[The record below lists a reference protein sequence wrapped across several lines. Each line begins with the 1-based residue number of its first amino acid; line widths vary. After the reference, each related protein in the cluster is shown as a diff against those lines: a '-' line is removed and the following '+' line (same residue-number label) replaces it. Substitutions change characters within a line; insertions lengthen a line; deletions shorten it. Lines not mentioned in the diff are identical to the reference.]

1 MLYTQRF
8 NRCRMGN
15 WCCGA
20 RIQFSIRVAA
30 LLIFAFVLSAIPRLA
45 DGSDISTNQNG
56 YRPFLEGGYGK
67 SLVGIDRLNT
77 FYVYAQPGE
86 NILLGSSAM
95 GVAEGDILFTR
106 PDGTSG
112 SCLSEYA
119 GLQGLGRIHSI
130 EEERR
135 GPSVTG
141 GYTPCELEVE
151 AQNSG
156 LWKIVFVGPSPNS
169 WKSSSAIPLTQ
180 PWIQAEDVFT
190 IAAWDIVVEGQGGSE
205 KEGRYFAEHLPL
217 SMGDSQAPLF
227 LDLFVLTGDG
237 YIYEVGYEG
246 VESHS
251 ILLFSNRD
259 GFVSS
264 EQYVPIYQSVE
275 LDWANAANK
284 SLPGGI
290 SLPVPIGALSGDRKI
305 NKLFLSPPSA
315 DLPGS
320 ILTSEGSIPL
330 LTEPLLPDAPNS
342 FEFSGS
348 PGNSGTFSFQ
358 ASEKGR
364 YRIEV
369 DINGNGVWGDGSDVV
384 LHADADP
391 GMNFV
396 VWDGIDGEGNNV
408 RPAEAGYE
416 ARIMN
421 VVGEAHLPFI
431 DVEENLY
438 GIQVERLN
446 GPRSSRSAIYYDDG
460 LLVEAGNDTDAHRR
474 REGTANESGAHPIMN
489 NFGNS
494 RGIDTWTYVASEPL
508 IIEEPFFVLQ
518 TDLRL
523 SISAPFVTPSLG
535 EAVDFNLN
543 LRNDGPHSTSDIR
556 VEIGI
561 PIGFV
566 VNVSSTTAGIFD
578 PDTNTW
584 TIESLSESSEELL
597 TLSLYSNERGT
608 FDIYAEI
615 IDFQGRDID
624 SSPDNWDK
632 LLTRAPT
639 EDDEDIVQV
648 YVDPQ
653 PSVGLA
659 KRVVKKSGDASE
671 FEAAIE
677 IVVENLG
684 NTPLDDIQIVD
695 LIPNAFQGTDY
706 TLSDVTASEPL
717 VVNTLFDGKTN
728 TNLLSSTGNVLE
740 VGEKATLSYT
750 IHVIP
755 FTSLGPYSSSAEVFA
770 SGPGNTGVSDLS
782 IEGDVVDPNGN
793 GISNDPGEDAPTQII
808 VDQRPALGVALDVV
822 DVSGGASSFSAQCK
836 LYVEN
841 LGDVLL
847 QDIQVNLDLENIF
860 GQNRYDVTNIQVDS
874 HFEVNPAFNGSDQ
887 ANLIL
892 PGDLGVRSK
901 AVVSFQLNAYP
912 IVPEDEYSLQVIGR
926 AQSAGGAQ
934 LLDFSDS
941 GSNPDSNNNRE
952 ANDLGEGD
960 PTVIVFNGD
969 PVIGASLVAER
980 VTGDLSGFTGYYT
993 LVVKNLGDVP
1003 LYDIQA
1009 FNNLDEVFPGSGYNV
1024 LDVTT
1029 IYGIEANTEFNGR
1042 EFTNLIGGQDIPLYP
1057 GETFQLEY
1065 IVDVEPASYF
1075 GPFNNAVLVKART
1088 AEGTLTSDLSDS
1100 GTQVDADGD
1109 GNPDEEGE
1117 NDFHELRFA
1126 PNAAIG
1132 AALAMSNVSGDLK
1145 QFNVA
1150 YTIFL
1155 ENKSD
1160 VPLHNLSVE
1169 HVLDSTFT
1177 DARVEILNMTTDSD
1191 LVLNTLFDG
1200 HTHHELLKANSSSLA
1215 IGETASISIEV
1226 QVNPRDDLGPYFIGA
1241 TVKGETPF
1249 GTFVTDMSNEGTETD
1264 PNGNGNPS
1272 DVGENSPSLL
1282 SLLEKPVIGATFDV
1296 LDIEGD
1302 LTRFRAR
1309 HVIRVENLGDVP
1321 IEDVHAELDITAL
1334 YPGAEVEVIRHSG
1347 RGPLVLNESFD
1358 GIDQVQLFD
1367 GSKILD
1373 VADTSRVE
1381 VDVVVQPNGY
1391 TGLYSGNIQVTAS
1404 GPSGTTTFDVSDR
1417 GSVID
1422 ANNNGLANEVSEN
1435 RPTEITPGKNP
1446 SIGVAQTVSRL
1457 SELADGSFELHYNYL
1472 IRNLGDVH
1480 LTELR
1485 LIENLSDAFGDNNV
1499 FVESVSLSDG
1509 SSLAINE
1516 GFNGTSDT
1524 NLIDQTNS
1532 SLSPGEQAIVFLALK
1547 TSSSFDLT
1555 EIESNS
1561 VVKAKEPGGSDVED
1575 VSNNG
1580 VYVDPNGNGRASDPN
1595 ENVPTR
1601 VRFESQDALEFATG
1615 LTNVSG
1621 DYSNYSA
1628 TFKASI
1634 SNLGQRE
1641 LSNVQLVLDL
1651 VNGFD
1656 ELGAQVKNVSLS
1668 GSESIVLNTDYDGK
1682 ASTNLFD
1689 SISSS
1694 LLSGTTVHVLVDVE
1708 FSNITGSVLDGA
1720 VFEMEAENTE
1730 GERVY
1735 RKGALLPVN
1744 LSTSTGEDAGL
1755 ESDGDLAML
1764 LAERSYRRKRGLAPI
1779 KLEARGRSFP
1789 LHIAG
1794 VDGVHGKGSL
1804 NATENLELVPSI
1816 GPNNSEAIVKT
1827 PEDLYGVT
1835 NATSILAIDYIAEDH
1850 RVAGLFATT
1859 TPAGE
1864 TYEHSK
1870 NICDRLQGGDL
1881 KHVEIV
1887 SIRGYPFVRSTL
1899 VQPSGEVDYAIS
1911 FISYRNAI
1919 SHLIDSRFIRDEYIV
1934 DQVRSGEILN
1944 FQVWSYNP
1952 SFAED
1957 IVAEI
1962 IDEME
1967 ATGHVGFHS
1976 REDNVPEVPA
1986 TFVTSS
1992 RYENGSMY
2000 IMMKNTPGVTQYRFA
2015 GESSQVE
2022 SGDKQVFDEVVT
2034 VPLEYREQ
2042 DYVPLQIKSGSLFDA
2057 LLYVSNDYNGDVDQ
2071 VYISDGAWGQ
2081 IIESS
2086 DKVEIDILDI
2096 LDQGDFERAEESFLI
2111 ERGLH
2116 FKGNIKDEVVF
2127 FRHFKP
2133 GGMPSDLSEF
2143 DYVSFQASGLGE
2155 VAMRLESMQQDAPV
2169 VEKNIN
2175 LGPVPK
2181 EYTFML
2187 SEFVDTASSQGS
2199 FRNDLATSI
2208 SFMFDTDI
2216 EDGADVELIVQNI
2229 YFGKG
2234 QPVSGENEALVPVSF
2249 ALAQNFPNPFSS
2261 YTTLAFDVPE
2271 PAHVQISVY
2280 DLLGRK
2286 VFDVVDEEYATGAHK
2301 VQISSDDLA
2310 SGMYFYKMVAND
2322 QVFTQTM
2329 HVVR

>member
-1 MLYTQRF
+1 
-8 NRCRMGN
+8 MGY

-30 LLIFAFVLSAIPRLA
+30 LLIFSFTLSAFPRVA
-45 DGSDISTNQNG
+45 DGGNAFSNHSG

-67 SLVGIDRLNT
+67 SLIGMDQLNT

-95 GVAEGDILFTR
+95 GVAEGDILFSR

-112 SCLSEYA
+112 SCLSEYQ
-119 GLQGLGRIHSI
+119 GLKGLGRIHSL
-130 EEERR
+130 EEEQK
-135 GPSVTG
+135 GPSVSG
-141 GYTPCELEVE
+141 GYTPCELEVD

-156 LWKIVFVGPSPNS
+156 LWEIVFVGPSPNS
-169 WKSSSAIPLTQ
+169 WKSSAAIPITQ

-190 IAAWDIVVEGQGGSE
+190 IAAWDITVQGQAGTE

-217 SMGDSQAPLF
+217 SMGDAQAPLF
-227 LDLFVLTGDG
+227 LDLYVVTGDG

-264 EQYVPIYQSVE
+264 EQDVPLYRSVE

-284 SLPGGI
+284 SLPGGV
-290 SLPVPIGALSGDRKI
+290 SLPVPQGGLAVDGKI
-305 NKLFLSPPSA
+305 NRLFFSPPA
-315 DLPGS
+315 NDLPGS
-320 ILTSEGSIPL
+320 IITQSGSIPL
-330 LTEPLLPDAPNS
+330 LTEPQLPDAPHS

-358 ASEKGR
+358 ADKEGR

-369 DINGNGVWGDGSDVV
+369 DINGNGIWGDGSDVV
-384 LHADADP
+384 LHTDADQ

-396 VWDGIDGEGNNV
+396 VWDGLDGEGNNV

-416 ARIMN
+416 ARIMH

-446 GPRSSRSAIYYDDG
+446 GPDASRSAVYFDDG
-460 LLVEAGNDTDAHRR
+460 LLVETGNTSDTHRR
-474 REGTANESGAHPIMN
+474 REGTASESGAHPIMN

-494 RGIDTWTYVASEPL
+494 RGIDTWTYATSEPVL
-508 IIEEPFFVLQ
+508 TQEPFFVLQ

-523 SISAPFVTPSLG
+523 SLSAPFVTPGLG
-535 EAVDFNLN
+535 EVVDFDLN
-543 LRNDGPHSTSDIR
+543 LRNDGPHGTSYIR

-561 PIGFV
+561 PAGFGV
-566 VNVSSTTAGIFD
+566 DASSATAGTFD
-578 PDTNTW
+578 SGTNTW
-584 TIESLSESSEELL
+584 AVQSLSESSEEHL

-608 FDIYAEI
+608 FDIYAEVV
-615 IDFQGRDID
+615 DFQGRDID

-632 LLTRAPT
+632 LLSRAPN
-639 EDDEDIVQV
+639 EDDEDLVQV

-653 PSVGLA
+653 PSVGIA
-659 KRVVKKSGDASE
+659 KRVVEKNGDASG
-671 FEAAIE
+671 FEAQLE

-684 NTPLDDIQIVD
+684 NTPLDDIQIID
-695 LIPNAFQGTDY
+695 LIPDAFQGTDY
-706 TLSDVTASEPL
+706 TLSDVAASDPL

-728 TNLLSSTGNVLE
+728 TNLLASAGNTLG
-740 VGEKATLSYT
+740 VGEKGTISYN

-755 FTSLGPYSSSAEVFA
+755 FSSLGPYLSSSEVFA
-770 SGPGNTGVSDLS
+770 SGPGNTRISDLS
-782 IEGDVVDPNGN
+782 IEGDVADPNGN
-793 GISNDPGEDAPTQII
+793 GISSDPGEDKPTQII
-808 VDQRPALGVALDVV
+808 IDQRPALGVALDVIE
-822 DVSGGASSFSAQCK
+822 VSGGASSFSAQCK

-841 LGDVLL
+841 LGDVFL
-847 QDIQVNLDLENIF
+847 QDVQVNLDLENIF
-860 GQNRYDVTNIQVDS
+860 GQNRYDLSNVEVDA
-874 HFEVNPAFNGSDQ
+874 HLEINTAFNGSDQ
-887 ANLIL
+887 SSLIL
-892 PGDLGVRSK
+892 PGALGVRDK

-912 IVPEDEYSLQVIGR
+912 VVPEDEYALQVIGR

-941 GSNPDSNNNRE
+941 GSNPDSNNNQE

-960 PTVIVFNGD
+960 PTVIIFDGN

-993 LVVKNLGDVP
+993 LVIKNLGDVP

-1009 FNNLDEVFPGSGYNV
+1009 FNKLEDVFPGSGYSV
-1024 LDVTT
+1024 LDVST
-1029 IYGIEANTEFNGR
+1029 IYGIEPNTEFNGS

-1065 IVDVEPASYF
+1065 VVEVEPSSYF
-1075 GPFNNAVLVKART
+1075 GPFNNAILVKART
-1088 AEGTLTSDLSDS
+1088 AEGMFTSDLSDS
-1100 GTQVDADGD
+1100 GTQIDADSD

-1126 PNAAIG
+1126 PNASVG

-1145 QFNVA
+1145 QFNVS
-1150 YTIFL
+1150 YTIFI

-1169 HVLDSTFT
+1169 HVLDSTFA

-1191 LVLNTLFDG
+1191 LMLNTVYDG
-1200 HTHHELLKANSSSLA
+1200 HIHTDLLKANSNGLEV
-1215 IGETASISIEV
+1215 GEGASISIEA
-1226 QVNPRDDLGPYFIGA
+1226 QVNPRDDLGPYFVGA

-1249 GTFVTDMSNEGTETD
+1249 GTFVSDMSNEGTDTD

-1272 DVGENSPSLL
+1272 DLGENKPSLL
-1282 SLLEKPVIGATFDV
+1282 SLLEKPIIGATFDV
-1296 LDIEGD
+1296 SEIEGD

-1309 HVIRVENLGDVP
+1309 HIIRVKNLGDVSL
-1321 IEDVHAELDITAL
+1321 ENVNAEFDLEAL
-1334 YPGAEVEVIRHSG
+1334 YPGAEVEVIRHVG
-1347 RGPLVLNESFD
+1347 RGPLAVSESFD

-1367 GSKILD
+1367 GSAALN
-1373 VADTSRVE
+1373 VTDTSRVE
-1381 VDVVVQPNGY
+1381 VDVIVQPNGY
-1391 TGLYSGNIQVTAS
+1391 TGLYSGNIQVTAN

-1417 GSVID
+1417 GNVID
-1422 ANNNGLANEVSEN
+1422 LNNNGLANEIGEN
-1435 RPTEITPGKNP
+1435 RPAEINPGKNP
-1446 SIGVAQTVSRL
+1446 SIGVAQSVSRL
-1457 SELADGSFELHYNYL
+1457 EELADGTFELQYNYL
-1472 IRNLGDVH
+1472 IRNLGDVR

-1485 LIENLSDAFGDNNV
+1485 LIEDLKDVFGDNNV
-1499 FVESVSLSDG
+1499 SVESIAVSEG
-1509 SSLAINE
+1509 SLLTVNE
-1516 GFNGTSDT
+1516 GFNGINDAD
-1524 NLIDQTNS
+1524 LLDQSRS
-1532 SLSPGEQAIVFLALK
+1532 SLNPGDQAVVLLALRT
-1547 TSSSFDLT
+1547 TSSFGLA
-1555 EIESNS
+1555 EVESNS
-1561 VVKAKEPGGSDVED
+1561 VVKATAPDGNDVED

-1580 VYVDPNGNGRASDPN
+1580 VYVDPNGNGRAGDPN
-1595 ENVPTR
+1595 ENAPTR
-1601 VRFESQDALEFATG
+1601 VLFESQDALDFTTG
-1615 LTNVSG
+1615 LAAVSG
-1621 DYSNYSA
+1621 DPANYSA
-1628 TFKASI
+1628 TFKAFI

-1641 LSNVQLVLDL
+1641 INNVQLNLDL
-1651 VNGFD
+1651 TSGSG
-1656 ELGAQVKNVSLS
+1656 ELSAQVNSVSLS
-1668 GSESIVLNTDYDGK
+1668 GAESVVLNTDYDGN

-1689 SISSS
+1689 SINSS
-1694 LLSGTTVHVLVDVE
+1694 LLSGTSVHVVVDVE
-1708 FSNITGSVLDGA
+1708 FSNGAGTVLDGIA
-1720 VFEMEAENTE
+1720 FEMEAENTQ

-1744 LSTSTGEDAGL
+1744 SSTSTGEDAGL

-1764 LAERSYRRKRGLAPI
+1764 LAERSYRRSRGLAPI
-1779 KLEARGRSFP
+1779 DLEARSKSFP
-1789 LHIAG
+1789 LHMAG
-1794 VDGVHGKGSL
+1794 VDAVHGKGSL
-1804 NATENLELVPSI
+1804 NAIENLELVPSI

-1887 SIRGYPFVRSTL
+1887 SIQGYPFVRSTL
-1899 VQPSGEVDYAIS
+1899 VQPTGEVDYAIS
-1911 FISYRNAI
+1911 FISYRNAV

-1934 DQVRSGEILN
+1934 DQVQSGEILN

-1967 ATGHVGFHS
+1967 ATGHVDFYS
-1976 REDNVPEVPA
+1976 REDDVPEVPA

-2015 GESSQVE
+2015 GESSPVE

-2034 VPLEYREQ
+2034 VPLEYREH

-2057 LLYVSNDYNGDVDQ
+2057 LLYVSNDYNEDVDQ

-2086 DKVEIDILDI
+2086 DEVEIEILDI
-2096 LDQGDFERAEESFLI
+2096 LDQGDFERVEDSFVI

-2133 GGMPSDLSEF
+2133 GGMPADLSGF
-2143 DYVSFQASGLGE
+2143 DYVSFEASGLGE
-2155 VAMRLESMQQDAPV
+2155 VAMRLESVQQDAPV
-2169 VEKNIN
+2169 VEKSIS

-2181 EYTFML
+2181 LYSFML
-2187 SEFVDTASSQGS
+2187 SDFVDAASSQNS
-2199 FRNDLATSI
+2199 FRNDLATAI
-2208 SFMFDTDI
+2208 SFMLDTQI
-2216 EDGADVELIVQNI
+2216 ENGIDVELLVQNI

-2234 QPVSGENEALVPVSF
+2234 QPVSGENESLVPVSF
-2249 ALAQNFPNPFSS
+2249 ALAQNFPNPFSN
-2261 YTTLAFDVPE
+2261 YTTLSFDVPE

-2286 VFDVVDEEYATGAHK
+2286 VFDVVDKEYGTGTHK
-2301 VQISSDDLA
+2301 VQISGDDLA